1 MTPDAL
7 FTNRA
12 NYWIGLALDLCVSII
27 VIAVG
32 GARCASL
39 VGLLAGIA
47 AGAATFTLYEYA
59 LHRWLYHGRSNKV
72 AALHRWHHREPDLLV
87 GAPLYFSLGVT
98 ALNWLPAAWLVDA
111 AFASVFAGTILF
123 CYAQQSVI
131 HHAAH
136 NWPHSHGVAARSAL
150 RRHHL
155 RHHHAGDGNFGIS
168 TVFWDYVFATRLPAR
183 PRGAPALTRPVARR
197 ARRPPPRRGDTRP
210 ASCRSSA

>member
-1 MTPDAL
+1 VTLDEL

-12 NYWIGLALDLCVSII
+12 NYWIGLALDLCVSIA

-32 GARCASL
+32 RARCASL
-39 VGLLAGIA
+39 VSFPAGIA
-47 AGAATFTLYEYA
+47 AGAVAFTLYEYA
-59 LHRWLYHGRSNKV
+59 LHRWLYHGRRNRV
-72 AALHRWHHREPDLLV
+72 AVLHRWHHREPDLLV
-87 GAPLYFSLGVT
+87 GAPVFFSLGVT

-136 NWPHSHGVAARSAL
+136 NWPYSRGLAARSEL

-155 RHHHAGDGNFGIS
+155 RHHHAGAGNFGIS
-168 TVFWDYVFATRLPAR
+168 TVFWDCVFATRLPAR
-183 PRGAPALTRPVARR
+183 PRSARSALTRSAARR
-197 ARRPPPRRGDTRP
+197 AR
-210 ASCRSSA
+210 